1 MPEFK
6 LKRLEDAAVHN
17 VILNRVLP
25 HPQLLVPTI
34 LIPIIHFHALL
45 YYSITPILHHSITPL
60 LHYSNT
66 PPLHYS
72 ITPFLQIGS
81 KTRKAVPLPGSLS
94 TSILPRWA
102 STIILEWNIPMPI
115 PFFLV
120 V

>member
-45 YYSITPILHHSITPL
+45 HHSTTPILQ
-60 LHYSNT
+60 YSNT

-72 ITPFLQIGS
+72 STQFLQIGS

-102 STIILEWNIPMPI
+102 STIILEWNMPMP
-115 PFFLV
+115 
-120 V
+120 

>member
-1 MPEFK
+1 MEF
-6 LKRLEDAAVHN
+6 R
-17 VILNRVLP
+17 RVLFRSSSQGNTQSRAATP
-25 HPQLLVPTI
+25 AIDHNRDSYSNKSFPCVTP
-34 LIPIIHFHALL
+34 PFH
-45 YYSITPILHHSITPL
+45 H
-60 LHYSNT
+60 SNT

-72 ITPFLQIGS
+72 STPFLQIGS
-81 KTRKAVPLPGSLS
+81 KTRKAVPLPDSLS